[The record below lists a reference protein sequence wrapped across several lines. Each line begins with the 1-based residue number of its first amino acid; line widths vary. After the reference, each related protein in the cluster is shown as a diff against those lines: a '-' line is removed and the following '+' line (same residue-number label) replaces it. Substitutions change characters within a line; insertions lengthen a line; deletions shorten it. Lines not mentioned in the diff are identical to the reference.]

1 MRRILYIVIVI
12 IMLSSCSTAKH
23 ITSEI
28 IKEVPIVETKIEYR
42 DRVIYDSLYVRDSI
56 YMQIKAD
63 TVYKYVEKLNTRYIF
78 KKDTICVRDSIPV
91 PITIKETVTEIK
103 EVNILHWWQKVLI
116 TVGAGFI
123 LAILIILGFKLSKM
137 FI

>member
-1 MRRILYIVIVI
+1 MRRILYIVITVI
-12 IMLSSCSTAKH
+12 LLSSCGTTRH
-23 ITSEI
+23 ITSEV

-63 TVYKYVEKLNTRYIF
+63 TVYKYIEKVNTRYIF
-78 KKDTICVRDSIPV
+78 KKDTICVIDSIPV

-103 EVNILHWWQKVLI
+103 EVNILHLWQKILI

-123 LAILIILGFKLSKM
+123 LAVLIILGFKISKM

>member
-1 MRRILYIVIVI
+1 MRRILYIVIAI
-12 IMLSSCSTAKH
+12 IMLSSCGTTKH

-28 IKEVPIVETKIEYR
+28 IKEVPVVKTKIEYR

-103 EVNILHWWQKVLI
+103 EVNILHWWQKVLM

>member
-1 MRRILYIVIVI
+1 
-12 IMLSSCSTAKH
+12 
-23 ITSEI
+23 
-28 IKEVPIVETKIEYR
+28 
-42 DRVIYDSLYVRDSI
+42 
-56 YMQIKAD
+56 MQIKAD

>member
-1 MRRILYIVIVI
+1 
-12 IMLSSCSTAKH
+12 MLSSCGTAKH

-42 DRVIYDSLYVRDSI
+42 DRIIYDSLY
-56 YMQIKAD
+56 
-63 TVYKYVEKLNTRYIF
+63 
-78 KKDTICVRDSIPV
+78 VRDSIPV